1 MLYNPRP
8 LLVQL
13 STITTCFILLVIFQN
28 HLDFPVVNGFAPTIS
43 QPIRHPISILSSSAV
58 SDDSPPSLYKE
69 QERLLVDRGII
80 EAELM
85 KDTGSGIISTVV
97 QGANSAKGF
106 ASFSS
111 SSSSGGSSSS
121 RITAKLSEI
130 KFAAAAQSKELRTVG
145 VVRIDNVLTNDMADD
160 MRRYVFDLR
169 QESEELVRTKVVPSL
184 ARFANVLLKE
194 NRCDVTIP
202 LEEKVVIDSLLWL
215 LEKSPVG
222 YVVSSIFGKDATLQE
237 LSCLI
242 SDPGSQR
249 QVVHPDT
256 PYGADDEPVML
267 TCFIALQDVKLEM
280 GPTTWLPRTHT
291 REAHEQFRNESVDPR
306 TGESSKDKLL
316 RTTPAVLGLLPKGS
330 CAIFDSRLL
339 HCGGANISTDQR
351 RALFYCSF
359 KNPTVGYP
367 GNPGSIRRELLS
379 KYTLAT
385 LIDDLKTLQ
394 KQYKK
399 KK

>member
-1 MLYNPRP
+1 MIYIIRP
-8 LLVQL
+8 LVASMLTTIILCLLLLLFDNHPKVVVVQAF
-13 STITTCFILLVIFQN
+13 SPFTCQ
-28 HLDFPVVNGFAPTIS
+28 PV
-43 QPIRHPISILSSSAV
+43 RHRISILSSSSTA

-69 QERLLVDRGII
+69 QERLLVERGII

-85 KDTGSGIISTVV
+85 KDTGQGIRSIVV
-97 QGANSAKGF
+97 QGVTSAKGF
-106 ASFSS
+106 AASS
-111 SSSSGGSSSS
+111 SSSVAGGASSSG
-121 RITAKLSEI
+121 AKLSEI
-130 KFAAAAQSKELRTVG
+130 KLAAKAHSKELRTMG
-145 VVRIDNVLTNDMADD
+145 VVRIDNVLTNEMADN
-160 MRRYVFDLR
+160 MRKYVFDLR
-169 QESEELVRTKVVPSL
+169 QESEELVRTKVVKPL
-184 ARFANVLLKE
+184 ARFADVLLKE

-202 LEEKVVIDSLLWL
+202 LEDKVVVDSLLWV

-222 YVVSSIFGKDATLQE
+222 YVVASIFSKDATLQE

-256 PYGADDEPVML
+256 PYGIDEDPVL
-267 TCFIALQDVKLEM
+267 YTCFIALQDVDLEM

-291 REAHEQFRNESVDPR
+291 RDAHAQFQDEVIDPH
-306 TGESSKDKLL
+306 TGESPKDRLL

-339 HCGGANISTDQR
+339 HCGGANISTDR
-351 RALFYCSF
+351 SRALFYCSF
-359 KNPTVGYP
+359 KNPAVGYP

-385 LIDDLKTLQ
+385 LIDDLKTFQ